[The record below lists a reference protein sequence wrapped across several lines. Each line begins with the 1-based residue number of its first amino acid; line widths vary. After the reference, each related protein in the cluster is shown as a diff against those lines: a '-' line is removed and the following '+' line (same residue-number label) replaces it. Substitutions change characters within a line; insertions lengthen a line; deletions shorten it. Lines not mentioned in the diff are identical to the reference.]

1 MVRSHKR
8 GKDPATARA
17 VMETSLGPIFLFFS
31 DKGLV
36 GLSFAGENDL
46 KQGVSPGR
54 TPATQAPT
62 EGVLKTWHDQVAQA
76 FKDYFA
82 GNPINLESLPLDL
95 QGSHFLLKVWREL
108 QRIPHGATISY
119 KDLASRIG
127 NPKAARAV
135 GQAVGAN
142 PIPILIPC
150 HRVINASGALGG
162 YSSGLDRKRWLLRH
176 EGVNF

>member
-1 MVRSHKR
+1 
-8 GKDPATARA
+8 
-17 VMETSLGPIFLFFS
+17 
-31 DKGLV
+31 
-36 GLSFAGENDL
+36 
-46 KQGVSPGR
+46 
-54 TPATQAPT
+54 
-62 EGVLKTWHDQVAQA
+62 
-76 FKDYFA
+76 
-82 GNPINLESLPLDL
+82 
-95 QGSHFLLKVWREL
+95 
-108 QRIPHGATISY
+108 
-119 KDLASRIG
+119 RIG

>member
-1 MVRSHKR
+1 MVRSRKR
-8 GKDPATARA
+8 RQDPASAQT

-54 TPATQAPT
+54 TPATPAPT
-62 EGVLKTWHDQVAQA
+62 ESVLKTWQQQVAQA
-76 FKDYFA
+76 LKDYFA
-82 GNPINLESLPLDL
+82 GKPVNIESLPLDL
-95 QGSHFLLKVWREL
+95 QGSPFLLKVWQEMKK
-108 QRIPHGATISY
+108 IPHGATLSY
-119 KDLASRIG
+119 KDLATRIG

-150 HRVINASGALGG
+150 HRVINADGSLGG
-162 YSSGLDRKRWLLRH
+162 FSSGLDRKEWLLRH
-176 EGVNF
+176 EKAI